1 MQIHEIQLNTK
12 NVLCCPKSG
21 EVYFLV
27 DEDEEEEFNPGDYDS
42 MSALWTN
49 HALFEPDFKDAALEK
64 DWDDYC
70 TYYEEEMEQEEFG
83 FGRILSFL
91 KEVDRPDLK
100 ALDCTLDGRKE
111 FRRCVLVLSEDFII
125 STLAN

>member
-1 MQIHEIQLNTK
+1 MQIHELHITTK
-12 NVLCCPKSG
+12 QVLCCPKSG
-21 EVYFLV
+21 EVYFLL
-27 DEDEEEEFNPGDYDS
+27 DEDEEEGFDPGDYDS
-42 MSALWTN
+42 MSALWTD

-70 TYYEEEMEQEEFG
+70 TNYEDEMEQEEFG

-91 KEVDRPDLK
+91 KDANRPDLQ

-111 FRRCVLVLSEDFII
+111 IRRCVLVLSENFIF
-125 STLAN
+125 STLAD